1 MTFILGV
8 LAGFVMPAQTSIN
21 TRLRKALQ
29 SPFRASCVNFL
40 VGLTFIVLISF
51 VLGDGLIPL
60 SAFREVPVWML
71 LAGLC
76 GVMVLTCNLLL
87 FPVLGSVQ
95 TVIFPVFG
103 QITAGV

>member
-21 TRLRKALQ
+21 TRLRKALH

-51 VLGDGLIPL
+51 VLGDGLI
-60 SAFREVPVWML
+60 
-71 LAGLC
+71 
-76 GVMVLTCNLLL
+76 
-87 FPVLGSVQ
+87 
-95 TVIFPVFG
+95 
-103 QITAGV
+103 